1 MYVGMDVTL
10 KQPLFNRDVLNLI
23 EMWTHTKIANILRI
37 DQWQIQF
44 ENSTFL
50 NWKSCN
56 TKATFFSISSRVT
69 FYLHS
74 TLGNRLDV
82 EVGLTKF
89 TKSVY
94 QTTLSD
100 FYAVIQTYQSPKLEP
115 VIENH
120 DNDVGACRR
129 FSAVY
134 NTTSMH
140 FKLALINNLLVC
152 KLVTLTHDE
161 FVVESMDRIRLV
173 PSNRLL
179 SFQHFRVSDDGNYQT
194 CIENIKSDFVEENSY
209 IQNPLPAVTGI
220 CTIISIVCLFLT
232 FGTYCL
238 FESLRTVPGVNSM
251 YLMATLFFLQLLV
264 LTRNYYIIAPT
275 VPRILLF
282 ALTHYMVLCVF
293 FWLMTCSYHMF
304 CVFVKQSISVSMT
317 DGRRTL
323 SNYCIYSFGM
333 PLLIVVGNV
342 CFFLITSSGQEFGYG
357 RQNTLT
363 DDKMAY
369 IVTFI
374 TPLSVIC
381 LTNSFYFITTAYKIK
396 STPKVKGLDQSRLH
410 FVVCLKLFFLTGLTW
425 GFQIID
431 SFLELSFLSYIV
443 AVSNGL
449 QGFFLFLS
457 YVCNTRVWRMY
468 KELWESSMKWFPT
481 GSSHLS

>member
-37 DQWQIQF
+37 DQWKIQF

-120 DNDVGACRR
+120 DDVGACRR

-152 KLVTLTHDE
+152 NLVTLTHDE

-179 SFQHFRVSDDGNYQT
+179 SFQQFRASDDGNYQT

-209 IQNPLPAVTGI
+209 IQNPLPAVTGD
-220 CTIISIVCLFLT
+220 
-232 FGTYCL
+232 
-238 FESLRTVPGVNSM
+238 R
-251 YLMATLFFLQLLV
+251 
-264 LTRNYYIIAPT
+264 
-275 VPRILLF
+275 
-282 ALTHYMVLCVF
+282 
-293 FWLMTCSYHMF
+293 
-304 CVFVKQSISVSMT
+304 KSV
-317 DGRRTL
+317 
-323 SNYCIYSFGM
+323 
-333 PLLIVVGNV
+333 V
-342 CFFLITSSGQEFGYG
+342 
-357 RQNTLT
+357 
-363 DDKMAY
+363 
-369 IVTFI
+369 
-374 TPLSVIC
+374 
-381 LTNSFYFITTAYKIK
+381 
-396 STPKVKGLDQSRLH
+396 
-410 FVVCLKLFFLTGLTW
+410 
-425 GFQIID
+425 
-431 SFLELSFLSYIV
+431 
-443 AVSNGL
+443 
-449 QGFFLFLS
+449 
-457 YVCNTRVWRMY
+457 
-468 KELWESSMKWFPT
+468 
-481 GSSHLS
+481 